1 MRPTSLEGN
10 HDSLHLI
17 TGLVVLLF
25 PVLLRR
31 YIVHMHSFSPSMP
44 SVVGN
49 GGRCLVGGSTEVE
62 GSKIKAVLRLL
73 LSQRFGVDA

>member
-1 MRPTSLEGN
+1 MF
-10 HDSLHLI
+10 
-17 TGLVVLLF
+17 LVVL
-25 PVLLRR
+25 PR
-31 YIVHMHSFSPSMP
+31 YLVHKHSFFPSMP

-62 GSKIKAVLRLL
+62 GSEIKAVLRLL